1 MNINKALKEK
11 NKLVKSILERSKRIT
26 EENSVIVGA
35 VRNYSPKTELNVMM
49 KEIDEL
55 VDLKASIH
63 KANVEVYDKIF
74 RLSELKNLVKTLR
87 VVSTQEGNVNRG
99 RYGDTTIMTYESE
112 IKTSDKDLMIKNL
125 EVQIETLQEELDAN
139 NATKSI

>member
-26 EENSVIVGA
+26 DENSVIVGA
-35 VRNYSPKTELNVMM
+35 VRNYSPTVELDVMM
-49 KEIDEL
+49 EEIDEL
-55 VDLKASIH
+55 VNLKASIH
-63 KANVEVYDKIF
+63 KANAEVYDKIF
-74 RLSELKNLVKTLR
+74 RLSELKNLAKTLR
-87 VVSTQEGNVNRG
+87 GVSTQEGNVNRG

-112 IKTSDKDLMIKNL
+112 IKTSEKDSMIKNI
-125 EVQIETLQEELDAN
+125 EFQIETLQDELDAH

>member
-35 VRNYSPKTELNVMM
+35 VRNYSPTVELDVMM
-49 KEIDEL
+49 EEISEL
-55 VDLKASIH
+55 VNLKASIH
-63 KANVEVYDKIF
+63 RANAEVYDKIF
-74 RLSELKNLVKTLR
+74 RLSELKNLAKTLR
-87 VVSTQEGNVNRG
+87 GVSTQEGNVNRG

-112 IKTSDKDLMIKNL
+112 IKTSEKDSLIRN
-125 EVQIETLQEELDAN
+125 IESIIEELQEELDAH
-139 NATKSI
+139 NATKTI

>member
-35 VRNYSPKTELNVMM
+35 VRNYSPTIELDVMM
-49 KEIDEL
+49 EEIDEL
-55 VDLKASIH
+55 VNLKASIH
-63 KANVEVYDKIF
+63 RANAEVYDKIF

-112 IKTSDKDLMIKNL
+112 IKTSEKDSMIKNI
-125 EVQIETLQEELDAN
+125 ESQIETLQEELDAH
-139 NATKSI
+139 NATKTI

>member
-1 MNINKALKEK
+1 M
-11 NKLVKSILERSKRIT
+11 
-26 EENSVIVGA
+26 IVGA

-87 VVSTQEGNVNRG
+87 GVSTQEGNVNRG

-112 IKTSDKDLMIKNL
+112 IKTSDKDSMIKNL
-125 EVQIETLQEELDAN
+125 EVQIETLQEELDAH

>member
-26 EENSVIVGA
+26 DENSVIVGA
-35 VRNYSPKTELNVMM
+35 VRNYSPQNELNVMM
-49 KEIDEL
+49 EEINEL
-55 VDLKASIH
+55 VELKASIH
-63 KANVEVYDKIF
+63 RANAEVYDKIF

-87 VVSTQEGNVNRG
+87 GVSTQEGNVNRG

-112 IKTSDKDLMIKNL
+112 IKTSEKDSMIKN
-125 EVQIETLQEELDAN
+125 IETRIEALQEELDAH

>member
-35 VRNYSPKTELNVMM
+35 VRNYSPTVELDVMM
-49 KEIDEL
+49 EEINEL
-55 VDLKASIH
+55 VNLKASIH
-63 KANVEVYDKIF
+63 RANAEVYDKIF

-87 VVSTQEGNVNRG
+87 GVSTQEGNVNRG

-112 IKTSDKDLMIKNL
+112 IKTSEKDSLIRN
-125 EVQIETLQEELDAN
+125 IESIIEELQEELDAH
-139 NATKSI
+139 NATKTI

>member
-35 VRNYSPKTELNVMM
+35 VRNYSPTVELDVMM
-49 KEIDEL
+49 EEINEL
-55 VDLKASIH
+55 VNLKASIH
-63 KANVEVYDKIF
+63 RANAEVYDKIF
-74 RLSELKNLVKTLR
+74 RLSELKNLAKTLR
-87 VVSTQEGNVNRG
+87 GVSTQEGNVNRG

-112 IKTSDKDLMIKNL
+112 IKTSEKDSMIKNI
-125 EVQIETLQEELDAN
+125 ESQIETLQEELDAH
-139 NATKSI
+139 NATKTI

>member
-49 KEIDEL
+49 EEIDEL

-125 EVQIETLQEELDAN
+125 EVQIETLQEELDAH

>member
-35 VRNYSPKTELNVMM
+35 VRNYSPTVELDVMM
-49 KEIDEL
+49 EEISEL
-55 VDLKASIH
+55 VNLKASIH
-63 KANVEVYDKIF
+63 RANAEVYDKIF
-74 RLSELKNLVKTLR
+74 RLSELKNLAKTLR
-87 VVSTQEGNVNRG
+87 GVSTQEGNVNRG

-112 IKTSDKDLMIKNL
+112 IKTSEKDSLIRN
-125 EVQIETLQEELDAN
+125 IETLIEELQEELDAH
-139 NATKSI
+139 NATKTI

>member
-35 VRNYSPKTELNVMM
+35 VRNYSPTVELDVMM
-49 KEIDEL
+49 EEINEL
-55 VDLKASIH
+55 VNLKASIH
-63 KANVEVYDKIF
+63 RANAEVYDKIF
-74 RLSELKNLVKTLR
+74 RLSELKNLAKTLR
-87 VVSTQEGNVNRG
+87 GVSTQEGNVNRG

-112 IKTSDKDLMIKNL
+112 IKTSEKDSLIRN
-125 EVQIETLQEELDAN
+125 IETLIEELQEALDAH
-139 NATKSI
+139 NATKTI

>member
-35 VRNYSPKTELNVMM
+35 VRNYSPTVELDVMM
-49 KEIDEL
+49 EEINEL
-55 VDLKASIH
+55 VNLKASIH
-63 KANVEVYDKIF
+63 RANAEVYDKIF
-74 RLSELKNLVKTLR
+74 RLSELKNLAKTLR
-87 VVSTQEGNVNRG
+87 GVSTQEGNVNRG

-112 IKTSDKDLMIKNL
+112 IKTSEKDSLIRN
-125 EVQIETLQEELDAN
+125 IETLIEELQEELDAH
-139 NATKSI
+139 NATKTI

>member
-35 VRNYSPKTELNVMM
+35 VRNYSPTVELDVMM
-49 KEIDEL
+49 EEINEL
-55 VDLKASIH
+55 VNLKASIH
-63 KANVEVYDKIF
+63 RANAEVYDKIF
-74 RLSELKNLVKTLR
+74 RLSELKNLAKTLR
-87 VVSTQEGNVNRG
+87 GVSTQEGNVNRG

-112 IKTSDKDLMIKNL
+112 IKTSEKDSLIRN
-125 EVQIETLQEELDAN
+125 IESIIEELQEELDAH
-139 NATKSI
+139 NATKTI

>member
-35 VRNYSPKTELNVMM
+35 VRNYSPTIELDVMM
-49 KEIDEL
+49 EEIDEL
-55 VDLKASIH
+55 VNLKASIH
-63 KANVEVYDKIF
+63 RANAEVYDKIF
-74 RLSELKNLVKTLR
+74 RLSELKNLAKTLR
-87 VVSTQEGNVNRG
+87 GVSTQEGNVNRG

-112 IKTSDKDLMIKNL
+112 IKTSEKDSLIRN
-125 EVQIETLQEELDAN
+125 IETLIEELQEELDAH
-139 NATKSI
+139 NATKTI

>member
-35 VRNYSPKTELNVMM
+35 VRNYSPTVELDVMM
-49 KEIDEL
+49 EEISEL
-55 VDLKASIH
+55 VNLKASIH
-63 KANVEVYDKIF
+63 RANAEVYDKIF
-74 RLSELKNLVKTLR
+74 RLSELKNLAKTLR
-87 VVSTQEGNVNRG
+87 GVSTQEGNVNRG

-112 IKTSDKDLMIKNL
+112 IKTSEKDSLIKN
-125 EVQIETLQEELDAN
+125 IETLIEELQEALDAH
-139 NATKSI
+139 NATKTI

>member
-125 EVQIETLQEELDAN
+125 EVQIETLQEELDAH

>member
-35 VRNYSPKTELNVMM
+35 VRNYSPTVELDVMM
-49 KEIDEL
+49 EEINEL
-55 VDLKASIH
+55 VNLKASIH
-63 KANVEVYDKIF
+63 RANAEVYDKIF
-74 RLSELKNLVKTLR
+74 RLSELKNLAKTLR
-87 VVSTQEGNVNRG
+87 GVSTQEGNVNRG

-112 IKTSDKDLMIKNL
+112 IKTSEKDSLIKN
-125 EVQIETLQEELDAN
+125 IETLIEELQEELDAH
-139 NATKSI
+139 NATKTI

>member
-35 VRNYSPKTELNVMM
+35 VRNYSPTVELDVMM
-49 KEIDEL
+49 EEINEL
-55 VDLKASIH
+55 VNLKASIH
-63 KANVEVYDKIF
+63 RANAEVYDKIF
-74 RLSELKNLVKTLR
+74 RLSELKNLAKTLR
-87 VVSTQEGNVNRG
+87 GVSTQEGNVNRG

-112 IKTSDKDLMIKNL
+112 IKTSEKDSLIKN
-125 EVQIETLQEELDAN
+125 IETLIEELQEALDAH
-139 NATKSI
+139 NATKTI